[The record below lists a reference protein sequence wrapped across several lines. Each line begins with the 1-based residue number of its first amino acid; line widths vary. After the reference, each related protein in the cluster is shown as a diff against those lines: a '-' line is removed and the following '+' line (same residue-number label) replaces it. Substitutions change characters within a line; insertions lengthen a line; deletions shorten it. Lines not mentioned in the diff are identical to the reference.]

1 MLKHILPLI
10 SQCEHRC
17 YVEVFGGAGHVL
29 FNKEPSRIEVYNDID
44 EDLVNFFRVIRD
56 EEKFRIFKDKIE
68 LIPYSRVEFEFY
80 REYEPKDEVEKA
92 IKFVVL
98 VRQSF
103 SGNMGTW
110 GYGIKKNQAKAYFNA
125 IQDLDR
131 LKDRIKNVQ
140 IECRDFREV
149 LKRYDS
155 EETLFYCD
163 PPYVLETRKEK
174 KVYRYEMTDE
184 DHKDLVG
191 MLLKVKGKVMLSGY
205 RNEIYE
211 VLEKAGWERRDY
223 EVYLC
228 ADNPKLCGKRDKR
241 VESLWLSP
249 NFFEGRES
257 ASSFSSF
264 FGVS

>member
-1 MLKHILPLI
+1 MLKHILPLL
-10 SQCEHRC
+10 SQCIHKC

-29 FNKEPSRIEVYNDID
+29 FNKEPSKIEIYNDID

-56 EEKFRIFKDKIE
+56 DEKFKVFREKIE

-80 REYEPKDEVEKA
+80 KSFEPKDDVDRA
-92 IKFVVL
+92 IKFFVL

-103 SGNMGTW
+103 SSNMGTW
-110 GYGIKKNQAKAYFNA
+110 SYGIKKNQAKAYFNA

-131 LKDRIKNVQ
+131 LKQRIRNVQ
-140 IECRDFREV
+140 VECKDFRDV

-163 PPYVLETRKEK
+163 PPYVHSTRKSVRDYGE
-174 KVYRYEMTDE
+174 YEMTDE
-184 DHKDLVG
+184 DHKDLVE
-191 MLLKVKGKVMLSGY
+191 MLLRVKGKVMLSGY

-228 ADNPKLCGKRDKR
+228 ADNQRLRGERDKR

-249 NFFEGRES
+249 NFF
-257 ASSFSSF
+257 
-264 FGVS
+264 